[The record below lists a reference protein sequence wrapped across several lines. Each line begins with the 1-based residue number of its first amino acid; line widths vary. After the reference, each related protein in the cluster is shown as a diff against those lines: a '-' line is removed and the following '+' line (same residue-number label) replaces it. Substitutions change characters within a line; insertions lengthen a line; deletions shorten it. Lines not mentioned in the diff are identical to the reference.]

1 MAQNKIS
8 RRSFLR
14 GAGASATIAAASC
27 MAPSAAACDIKS
39 LWSMDLQILATSD
52 THGKF
57 DPWDYAAN
65 KADAS
70 GSVAQQATAIKQCRT
85 RNTLV
90 VDAGDTIQANSAE
103 LFLNDDLHPMI
114 AAMNAIGYDIW
125 TTGNHEYN
133 YGMDV
138 LKKVMGQQKA
148 KVLTGNV
155 YAPDG
160 TPLADGYTIIKKGT
174 VKIGVI
180 GMVTPN
186 IIRWD
191 AKNLEGWKVTNPVDE
206 SRRIIDKIKD
216 QVDVLIGVMHMDTEN
231 EYGVY
236 GSGVTDLAN
245 ACPEFDVIVG
255 GHGHRSI
262 PNMMINNVLVVENK
276 NAGATLSEIHVYL
289 ERQLD
294 GKWKV
299 VNRTSENL
307 QIKEYEPDPELTALL
322 ASYDTRAKEDAVTP
336 IGELKGGDL
345 APENEIDCLPQAMVQ
360 DTALLDFINEVQ
372 MYYTGAQVSATALT
386 SMTSQMRAGTIRKCD
401 MASIYTYQNT
411 LYKLQMTGEQ
421 LRRFMEWSAAFFK
434 TWKPDEVTIAFDPS
448 VRYYLYDAFEGVNY
462 ELDVSK
468 EPGHRIKNLKW
479 PNGKAVKDTDTFV
492 VAVNNYRATTQL
504 LTYADIFKEGDELP
518 KLLEID
524 VRGDVLGFGGRIISK
539 DDPGAKYMNTPETI
553 VYSKRRVLYG
563 LNLAKKSKRSNII
576 LVEGNIDVVML
587 HQAGFDN
594 ACASM
599 GTALTTE
606 QLQLLSRYTKEIVL
620 CYDNDDAGK
629 VATQKALTLLN
640 NTDFQ
645 VKVLELPKR
654 LVDGEYIKQD
664 ADDFIKFQG
673 KDAFEHLLSGSESG
687 MDFRM
692 AQLKSKFDLKSDE
705 GRIGFAEAAAGL
717 LSTVPNAVERE
728 IYTVRASEAAGIT
741 PDAMKLEV
749 ERARKRARYKERRE
763 QERRDLNPAAS
774 AQPRERSIR
783 YTDLRSALAEEG
795 VLRLLTLDDSLFGE
809 NPPIR
814 EEDFS
819 SPLLGRF
826 FTALRAA
833 ARERAGEHPSAGGIF
848 HVGGD
853 QPLDRYPAKAGVAQ
867 KRRAGAQRLLHYH
880 FRRSSQTRSR
890 QRRSP
895 DGRDGKE

>member
-206 SRRIIDKIKD
+206 SRKIIDKIKD

-245 ACPEFDVIVG
+245 ACPEFDVIVAA
-255 GHGHRSI
+255 HGHKSI
-262 PNMMINNVLVVENK
+262 PNKMINGVLVVENK
-276 NAGATLSEIHVYL
+276 NAGATVSDIHVYL
-289 ERQLD
+289 ERGLN

-299 VNRTSENL
+299 KDRTSENL
-307 QIKEYEPDPELTALL
+307 IIKDYAPDPELTALL
-322 ASYDTRAKEDAVTP
+322 AEYDQRAKDDAVTP
-336 IGELKGGDL
+336 IGQLVGGDL

-372 MYYTGAQVSATALT
+372 MYYTGAQVAATALT
-386 SMTSQMRAGTIRKCD
+386 SMTSQMREGTIRKCD

-411 LYKLQMTGEQ
+411 LYKLQMNGWQ
-421 LRRFMEWSAAFFK
+421 LRQFMEWSAAFFK
-434 TWKPDEVTIAFDPS
+434 TWEPGDVTIAFDSS
-448 VRYYLYDAFEGVNY
+448 VRYYLYDAFAGVKY
-462 ELDVSK
+462 DLDISK
-468 EPGHRIKNLKW
+468 QPGNRIQNLTW
-479 PNGKAVKDTDTFV
+479 MDGRPVEDDDSFV

-504 LTYADIFKEGDELP
+504 LAYADIFKEGDELP

-524 VRGDVLGFGGRIISK
+524 VRGDVGGVR
-539 DDPGAKYMNTPETI
+539 E
-553 VYSKRRVLYG
+553 
-563 LNLAKKSKRSNII
+563 
-576 LVEGNIDVVML
+576 
-587 HQAGFDN
+587 
-594 ACASM
+594 
-599 GTALTTE
+599 
-606 QLQLLSRYTKEIVL
+606 LL
-620 CYDNDDAGK
+620 
-629 VATQKALTLLN
+629 
-640 NTDFQ
+640 
-645 VKVLELPKR
+645 
-654 LVDGEYIKQD
+654 GEYIRTVKGGTIEPHVD
-664 ADDFIKFQG
+664 NNWKLVGNNWNAADHEKAVKLLREG
-673 KDAFEHLLSGSESG
+673 KLALSENADSRTLPGKAITTADIAAF
-687 MDFRM
+687 
-692 AQLKSKFDLKSDE
+692 
-705 GRIGFAEAAAGL
+705 
-717 LSTVPNAVERE
+717 
-728 IYTVRASEAAGIT
+728 
-741 PDAMKLEV
+741 
-749 ERARKRARYKERRE
+749 
-763 QERRDLNPAAS
+763 
-774 AQPRERSIR
+774 
-783 YTDLRSALAEEG
+783 
-795 VLRLLTLDDSLFGE
+795 
-809 NPPIR
+809 
-814 EEDFS
+814 
-819 SPLLGRF
+819 
-826 FTALRAA
+826 
-833 ARERAGEHPSAGGIF
+833 
-848 HVGGD
+848 
-853 QPLDRYPAKAGVAQ
+853 
-867 KRRAGAQRLLHYH
+867 
-880 FRRSSQTRSR
+880 
-890 QRRSP
+890 
-895 DGRDGKE
+895 

>member
-1 MAQNKIS
+1 MSQNKIS

-14 GAGASATIAAASC
+14 GAGATATIAAASC
-27 MAPSAAACDIKS
+27 LAPSAAACDIKS

-103 LFLNDDLHPMI
+103 LFLNDDLHPMV

-160 TPLADGYTIIKKGT
+160 TPLADGYTILKKGT

-206 SRRIIDKIKD
+206 SRKIIDKIKD

-307 QIKEYEPDPELTALL
+307 QIKEYEPDPEL
-322 ASYDTRAKEDAVTP
+322 
-336 IGELKGGDL
+336 
-345 APENEIDCLPQAMVQ
+345 
-360 DTALLDFINEVQ
+360 TALLDFINEVQ

-504 LTYADIFKEGDELP
+504 LTAADIFLPGEDLP

-524 VRGDVLGFGGRIISK
+524 VRGDVGGIR
-539 DDPGAKYMNTPETI
+539 E
-553 VYSKRRVLYG
+553 
-563 LNLAKKSKRSNII
+563 
-576 LVEGNIDVVML
+576 
-587 HQAGFDN
+587 
-594 ACASM
+594 
-599 GTALTTE
+599 
-606 QLQLLSRYTKEIVL
+606 LL
-620 CYDNDDAGK
+620 
-629 VATQKALTLLN
+629 
-640 NTDFQ
+640 
-645 VKVLELPKR
+645 
-654 LVDGEYIKQD
+654 GEYIRTVKGGTIEPHVNNNWKIVGNNWKAADHQKAVQLLREGKLALNENAD
-664 ADDFIKFQG
+664 ARTLPGKAITTAEIAKF
-673 KDAFEHLLSGSESG
+673 
-687 MDFRM
+687 
-692 AQLKSKFDLKSDE
+692 
-705 GRIGFAEAAAGL
+705 
-717 LSTVPNAVERE
+717 
-728 IYTVRASEAAGIT
+728 
-741 PDAMKLEV
+741 
-749 ERARKRARYKERRE
+749 
-763 QERRDLNPAAS
+763 
-774 AQPRERSIR
+774 
-783 YTDLRSALAEEG
+783 
-795 VLRLLTLDDSLFGE
+795 
-809 NPPIR
+809 
-814 EEDFS
+814 
-819 SPLLGRF
+819 
-826 FTALRAA
+826 
-833 ARERAGEHPSAGGIF
+833 
-848 HVGGD
+848 
-853 QPLDRYPAKAGVAQ
+853 
-867 KRRAGAQRLLHYH
+867 
-880 FRRSSQTRSR
+880 
-890 QRRSP
+890 
-895 DGRDGKE
+895 